1 MGLLVLGIY
10 LVWVLARGIW
20 DIRLAY
26 RRIDEAREVLALE
39 QAKAEKLKE
48 KWEEVQTR
56 EYLEKVARN
65 DLNMQKEGETI
76 VVIPRTQEPKNSKI
90 EEKENIEEPNYLK
103 WWNLVR

>member
-1 MGLLVLGIY
+1 MY
-10 LVWVLARGIW
+10 LAWVLARGIW

-76 VVIPRTQEPKNSKI
+76 VVLPGSQPASAPGFREVRG
-90 EEKENIEEPNYLK
+90 EKELPNWEK
-103 WWNLVR
+103 WWNLVK